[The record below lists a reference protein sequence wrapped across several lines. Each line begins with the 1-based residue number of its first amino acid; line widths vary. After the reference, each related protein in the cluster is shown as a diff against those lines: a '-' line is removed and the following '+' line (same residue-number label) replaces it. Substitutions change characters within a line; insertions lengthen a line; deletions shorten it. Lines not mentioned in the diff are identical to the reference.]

1 MATPRQT
8 IADQLLEDY
17 TLTKEYAV
25 YPWMYSPTSD
35 LRKPA
40 IAVYRTEVTD
50 HPTAP
55 NQLRHSMAID
65 AYGKKSMGEG
75 VEDELDDLLDDI
87 MLSLQRLGVEFTSAE
102 RAVFAES
109 FQGWTVKCA
118 FDSENVYR
126 QTVLTERS

>member
-1 MATPRQT
+1 MSTPRQT
-8 IADQLLEDY
+8 VADQLAADHAGH
-17 TLTKEYAV
+17 KVYA
-25 YPWMYSPTSD
+25 YPYAPTEV
-35 LRKPA
+35 RA
-40 IAVYRTEVTD
+40 NVIAVWRTD
-50 HPTAP
+50 LAPHPTTP
-55 NQLRHSMAID
+55 NLLRHSLTIQ
-65 AYGKKSMGEG
+65 AYAGAS
-75 VEDELDDLLDDI
+75 VEERAEAALDDLLDDI